1 MVSVLYSVLDHV
13 VGVISLN
20 CHLQSMNGHLV
31 LHLIIAPE
39 IKQPHHRLLSEVDN
53 FIVKVLSERF
63 LLVFGYAIHG
73 NGSCYSVVEDA
84 LETFDLA
91 GELYLEGLQLL
102 NLHFDSPD
110 QLVYHSLFQVR
121 LHQ

>member
-1 MVSVLYSVLDHV
+1 
-13 VGVISLN
+13 
-20 CHLQSMNGHLV
+20 MNSHLV

-53 FIVKVLSERF
+53 FIVKVLCERF
-63 LLVFGYAIHG
+63 LPVFGYAIHG
-73 NGSCYSVVEDA
+73 NGSRYSVVEDA

-110 QLVYHSLFQVR
+110 QFVYHSLFQVR